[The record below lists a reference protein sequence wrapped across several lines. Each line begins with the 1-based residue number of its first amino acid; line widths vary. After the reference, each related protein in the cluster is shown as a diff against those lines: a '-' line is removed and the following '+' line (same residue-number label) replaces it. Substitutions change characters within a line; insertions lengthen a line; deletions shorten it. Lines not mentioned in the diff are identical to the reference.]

1 MSLKL
6 YEIAGEYRALI
17 SILENSE
24 EDEIDSESFRLA
36 IDALSGDFT
45 AKATNIA
52 CLFRE
57 LSAESVAIQETARS
71 LHRRA
76 QRLDARAERLRDYL
90 LNQMQTTGI
99 TRSSDNRISITL
111 KRNPASVHIESP
123 ESLPLDYCRVIPAR
137 HEPDKTAIKTAL
149 KAGVD
154 IPGCSLI
161 QTQRLDIQ

>member
-17 SILENSE
+17 SIMENSDD
-24 EDEIDSESFRLA
+24 DEIDSESFRMA

-90 LNQMQTTGI
+90 RNQMQTAGI
-99 TRSSDNRISITL
+99 VSAKDSRISVAL
-111 KRNPASVHIESP
+111 KKNPASVYIESP
-123 ESLPLDYCRVIPAR
+123 ESLPMTYCRVIPQR
-137 HEPDKTAIKTAL
+137 IEPDKTAIKTAL

-154 IPGCSLI
+154 IPGCSLV
-161 QTQRLDIQ
+161 QTSRLDIQ